1 MSICNGMLAPRKS
14 FLGSNDDTYFQQF
27 AEDTLDILLIR
38 KVHVNMF
45 VPDCV

>member
-14 FLGSNDDTYFQQF
+14 FLGSNDDKYFQQF
-27 AEDTLDILLIR
+27 AEGTLDILLIC

-45 VPDCV
+45 EPACV